1 VKKSIMYVGLD
12 VHKDS
17 ISIAIAEEG
26 RSGEVR
32 HYGTI
37 DGELS
42 SLDRV
47 IRKLQAT
54 RRNLHL
60 VYEAGPCGYTLYRHL
75 SAQGLT
81 CAVVAPSQTPRKAG
95 ERVKCDRRD
104 AISLARL
111 ERAGELTYVNVP
123 TPEDEAM
130 RDLIRARQ
138 DAKRAE
144 TRARQQ
150 LLALLLRNGIR
161 YAGRTAWTPAH
172 ERWIARLKLPL
183 AAQQIAFQE
192 YVSAISEAA
201 QRVERLT
208 RQITELLPQWRWAF
222 VVEALQALRGVARLT
237 AIITVAEIGDISRFS
252 NPRQLMSYLGLTS
265 AEYSSGP
272 KRRVGGITKAGNSY
286 VRRVLVESAW
296 AYSHPARV
304 TPILQKRLEQ
314 QPQKVR
320 EISWQAQLRL
330 CGKYRKLAGRG
341 KVKQQVVTAVARELV
356 GFIWAI
362 AREVRL
368 APLQADR
375 AE

>member
-1 VKKSIMYVGLD
+1 MRKSIMYVGLD

-17 ISIAIAEEG
+17 ISIAIADEG
-26 RSGEVR
+26 RQGEVR
-32 HYGTI
+32 HYGQI

-42 SLDRV
+42 SLDRI

-54 RRNLHL
+54 GCNLQF

-75 SAQGLT
+75 AAKGFS
-81 CAVVAPSQTPRKAG
+81 CAVIAPSQTPRKAG
-95 ERVKCDRRD
+95 DRVKCDRRD
-104 AISLARL
+104 AVSLARL
-111 ERAGELTYVNVP
+111 ERAGELTYVHVP
-123 TPEDEAM
+123 TPEDEAV
-130 RDLIRARQ
+130 RDLVRARQ

-144 TRARQQ
+144 TRTRQQ

-161 YAGRTAWTPAH
+161 YAGRTTWTAAH
-172 ERWIARLKLPL
+172 QRWVARLKLPL
-183 AAQQIAFQE
+183 PAQQIAFQE

-201 QRVERLT
+201 ARVERLT
-208 RQITELLPQWRWAF
+208 QQITELLPQWRWLP
-222 VVEALQALRGVARLT
+222 VVEALQALRGVALMT
-237 AIITVAEIGDISRFS
+237 AVIIVAEIGDIARFQT
-252 NPRQLMSYLGLTS
+252 PRQLMSYLGLTS
-265 AEYSSGP
+265 SEYSSGP
-272 KRRVGGITKAGNSY
+272 KRHAGSITKAGNSY
-286 VRRVLVESAW
+286 VRRVLIESAW

-314 QPQKVR
+314 QVPKVR
-320 EISWQAQLRL
+320 EISWRAQLRL

-368 APLQADR
+368 APLQAS
-375 AE
+375 

>member
-1 VKKSIMYVGLD
+1 MKKSIMYVGLD

-17 ISIAIAEEG
+17 IAIAIAEEG
-26 RSGEVR
+26 RRGEVR

-54 RRNLHL
+54 KRNLHV

-222 VVEALQALRGVARLT
+222 VVEALQALRGVAMMT
-237 AIITVAEIGDISRFS
+237 AVITVAEIGDISRFS

-265 AEYSSGP
+265 SEYSSGP
-272 KRRVGGITKAGNSY
+272 KRRVGEITKAGNSY

-304 TPILQKRLEQ
+304 TPILQKRLEK

-320 EISWQAQLRL
+320 EISWRAQLRL

-368 APLQADR
+368 APLQAAC